1 MCDVVE
7 SHLIL
12 THIDLTLVACEVE
25 IGIGTTIHYSIVGV
39 IVGKCAAIV
48 LHGIVHLSACKHIRS
63 SHRCIWLGASCH
75 STVKQHYQFLVL
87 GTKLR
92 LTLGSLV
99 EHLAISKRSLRQL
112 VEYFVSLV
120 ILTLREEYLGSAVA
134 ISQLRVNLISLL
146 SLAESLVQS
155 PLLIQR
161 VVAVDKL
168 LIHHARIFGMSLSLV
183 CSMLQRLLH
192 VGIGTGKVAITA
204 LAQSTRSISVHLLRE
219 LSNIVGDIAHILG

>member
-1 MCDVVE
+1 M
-7 SHLIL
+7 
-12 THIDLTLVACEVE
+12 
-25 IGIGTTIHYSIVGV
+25 
-39 IVGKCAAIV
+39 
-48 LHGIVHLSACKHIRS
+48 
-63 SHRCIWLGASCH
+63 
-75 STVKQHYQFLVL
+75 
-87 GTKLR
+87 
-92 LTLGSLV
+92 
-99 EHLAISKRSLRQL
+99 
-112 VEYFVSLV
+112 
-120 ILTLREEYLGSAVA
+120 A
-134 ISQLRVNLISLL
+134 ISQLRINLISLL